1 MSKSVTKTRNRSK
14 ASDKNRMISTFLR
27 AIYRHRSSFVTDL
40 DILSPSTRS
49 AADQFS
55 VRGALRGVLSTSSA
69 RWRRASASMAAVSYS
84 ARSASVIGARDSCLT
99 CSHEDVAVEL
109 TDAARMIFPVLLF
122 NAMAGLLSGSMR
134 LARGTSV
141 SSYFAPSYRGIQRTG
156 THMPRAQHVRV
167 PAPA

>member
-1 MSKSVTKTRNRSK
+1 
-14 ASDKNRMISTFLR
+14 
-27 AIYRHRSSFVTDL
+27 
-40 DILSPSTRS
+40 
-49 AADQFS
+49 
-55 VRGALRGVLSTSSA
+55 
-69 RWRRASASMAAVSYS
+69 MAVVSYS
-84 ARSASVIGARDSCLT
+84 ARSASAIEASDSCLT

-156 THMPRAQHVRV
+156 THMPRAQHVRA